1 MALPAPPPGALPT
14 AVAAVCLWEA
24 LPVIAL
30 IVVVWLVVIGAALLV
45 LRAVISEPLGDEQDE
60 SDDQVSGHDPS

>member
-1 MALPAPPPGALPT
+1 MAFPAPPPGALPA
-14 AVAAVCLWEA
+14 AVAAICLWEA

-45 LRAVISEPLGDEQDE
+45 LRAVISEPLGDEKDE
-60 SDDQVSGHDPS
+60 SDDQISGHGLS

>member
-1 MALPAPPPGALPT
+1 MAFPAPPPGAMPT

-24 LPVIAL
+24 LPVVAL
-30 IVVVWLVVIGAALLV
+30 VVVSWLVVIGAALLV

-60 SDDQVSGHDPS
+60 SDDQISGHGPA